1 MVLAPAPYIKT
12 IELQN
17 FLEFFF
23 VSWSRKMPKFCFE
36 DLLYDNYLC
45 FMQNLQP
52 YEFNIRASG
61 VSNTI
66 SLNVSVEEDNL
77 PHLLGL
83 HYILPYYKGM
93 YGVSKI
99 QNKEISKKTVYSH
112 VRNPFDR
119 LHIFSR
125 NRYFKFVP
133 DTLAHSKP
141 IYLYSYKRTAWF
153 DCDYL
158 MVKEIQ
164 EPKQKIY
171 LHIGLKQIINS
182 DYVINSVLVMDS
194 GMKNYDMYF
203 SGQPRYN
210 IHEITKTN
218 KQLLDSET
226 TYLERDEIRYRL
238 EVKALEL
245 SDAQITPTSKLVKNW
260 ERLERKLD
268 TRIKPEEFEKIRS
281 SAHQYDA
288 RTRHLIKEIQNQLQ

>member
-1 MVLAPAPYIKT
+1 
-12 IELQN
+12 
-17 FLEFFF
+17 
-23 VSWSRKMPKFCFE
+23 MPKLRFE
-36 DLLYDNYLC
+36 DLLYENYLC

-52 YEFNIRASG
+52 YEFHIRASDA
-61 VSNTI
+61 SNVI

-93 YGVSKI
+93 RAVNKI
-99 QNKEISKKTVYSH
+99 RNKEINKKTVYSH

-125 NRYFKFVP
+125 NNYFKYVP
-133 DTLAHSKP
+133 HTLAHSKP
-141 IYLYSYKRTAWF
+141 IYLYTYKRTASF

-158 MVKEIQ
+158 MVKEIE

-171 LHIGLKQIINS
+171 LHIGLKQIVNS

-194 GMKNYDMYF
+194 GMKDYDMYF
-203 SGQPRYN
+203 IGQPRYE

-226 TYLERDEIRYRL
+226 TYLERDEIQYRL

-245 SDAQITPTSKLVKNW
+245 SDAHIPPTARLVKNW

-268 TRIKPEEFEKIRS
+268 TKIEPKEFEKILS
-281 SAHQYDA
+281 SIHQYDA
-288 RTRHLIKEIQNQLQ
+288 RTRHLIKEIQNQLP

>member
-1 MVLAPAPYIKT
+1 
-12 IELQN
+12 
-17 FLEFFF
+17 
-23 VSWSRKMPKFCFE
+23 
-36 DLLYDNYLC
+36 
-45 FMQNLQP
+45 
-52 YEFNIRASG
+52 
-61 VSNTI
+61 
-66 SLNVSVEEDNL
+66 
-77 PHLLGL
+77 
-83 HYILPYYKGM
+83 
-93 YGVSKI
+93 
-99 QNKEISKKTVYSH
+99 
-112 VRNPFDR
+112 
-119 LHIFSR
+119 
-125 NRYFKFVP
+125 
-133 DTLAHSKP
+133 
-141 IYLYSYKRTAWF
+141 
-153 DCDYL
+153 